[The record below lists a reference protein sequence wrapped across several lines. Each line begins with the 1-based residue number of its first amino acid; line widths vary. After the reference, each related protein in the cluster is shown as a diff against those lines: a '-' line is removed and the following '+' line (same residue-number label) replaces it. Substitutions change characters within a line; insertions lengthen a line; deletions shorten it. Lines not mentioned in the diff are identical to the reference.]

1 MELDKVEAFTTSDG
15 KVFPIDQK
23 ENAIAHQKEVY
34 AYAEMEKLIES
45 GKIQE
50 WISRHYELPNCLLQH
65 GFLRAF
71 VASVLLAKS
80 DVDAEGAGCAEEVQE
95 ELSVADISEIMGSG
109 TSEVALNIGE
119 VYQPY
124 EVADMIAQ
132 RPMPEQESTA
142 EQNDTVQYM
151 EAIQVVRNANR
162 VNGNLLRDALKIGDG
177 KARRFMDKMENDGII
192 SAKDDK
198 GLRKVIPV
206 A

>member
-80 DVDAEGAGCAEEVQE
+80 DVDAEGVEEVQE
-95 ELSVADISEIMGSG
+95 ELSVADISEIMDSG

-119 VYQPY
+119 VYQPD
-124 EVADMIAQ
+124 EVAEMIAQ
-132 RPMPEQESTA
+132 RPMPKHESTF

-162 VNGNLLRDALKIGDG
+162 VSGNLLRDALKIGDG